1 MGHLIKRGKT
11 TESDLQLNPTANPNP
26 NPYLV
31 AVRYGSLAKK
41 ITPEL
46 TPEITPNYVN

>member
-1 MGHLIKRGKT
+1 LIKRGKT

-31 AVRYGSLAKK
+31 AVRYGSLAKEDK
-41 ITPEL
+41 TG
-46 TPEITPNYVN
+46 VNTRVNTGDNT

>member
-1 MGHLIKRGKT
+1 MILLSDNYANVSARAQFTMGHLI
-11 TESDLQLNPTANPNP
+11 
-26 NPYLV
+26 
-31 AVRYGSLAKK
+31 KK